1 MKVTATLKKLKMTN
15 ITSHK
20 LKLFSLAAITTIILY
35 SCAVSQIELTSSWT
49 NKNTKVKQSPLVMVM
64 VMGKSPDNRK
74 IIEKDII
81 GRLKKKGI
89 KAVGSM
95 DVFQPEVQK
104 YDSAQ
109 LVSLLR
115 QNKIDM
121 ILINAVLSI
130 TEKERYIPGG
140 SQEVQVSQNA
150 TPYSS
155 AGYQVGYYG
164 NYYGFYN
171 NYESMTE
178 KRFVPGQTVT
188 DVTVLIESHLYD
200 VARPELLW
208 VGQSKT
214 YTKEPSVEL
223 FKEFSKIII
232 EDISKNNLLL
242 K

>member
-1 MKVTATLKKLKMTN
+1 MRNKIYHRLQLFTQVT
-15 ITSHK
+15 I
-20 LKLFSLAAITTIILY
+20 AAIFLY
-35 SCAVSQIELTSSWT
+35 SCAVSQIELTKSWT
-49 NKNTKVKQSPLVMVM
+49 NKTTTVKQSPLVMVM
-64 VMGKSPDNRK
+64 VLGKSPENRK
-74 IIEKDII
+74 SIEKDMI

-89 KAVGSM
+89 KAVGSL

-164 NYYGFYN
+164 NYYGFCN

-178 KRFVPGQTVT
+178 KRFIPGKTVT
-188 DVTVLIESHLYD
+188 DVVVLIESHLYD
-200 VARPELLW
+200 VAKPELLW

-232 EDISKNNLLL
+232 EDITKNNLLL